1 MFDRITRAVAYL
13 LTVTAHVSRE
23 SSLRML
29 AVLRDHP
36 DEATRRL
43 SRWALTNRFRIV
55 TENGELPGST
65 VNGAVHGEIRVLRLF
80 EM

>member
-1 MFDRITRAVAYL
+1 
-13 LTVTAHVSRE
+13 
-23 SSLRML
+23 ML